1 MTIEEFKKII
11 EKENKI
17 AVAAT
22 RNDDVYIIDQNEK
35 KVLAW
40 ISGEKA
46 DFFTIFSC
54 LSDRKSWETINNF
67 SETLPNDRGL
77 SR

>member
-46 DFFTIFSC
+46 DFFTILVFCSSVI
-54 LSDRKSWETINNF
+54 LYPIIPAS
-67 SETLPNDRGL
+67 PPVV
-77 SR
+77 

>member
-40 ISGEKA
+40 ISGKEA
-46 DFFTIFSC
+46 DFFTIFSG
-54 LSDRKSWETINNF
+54 LSGRTSWGAIN
-67 SETLPNDRGL
+67 SYAETLPNERGL
-77 SR
+77 